1 MCRHQ
6 RWLDKH
12 IGAIQWQLLDTVSS
26 TRSLSVPL
34 VSRGN
39 ESYMY
44 YNINSPSASPMTVV
58 GNCCIHT
65 RTCATYTNHGYYSR
79 PAFILFSLWWIMGAG
94 QRPKYNRWRHSTSST
109 MNELYSG
116 ISWHNRFW
124 CALYACYEIMSSY
137 ENTDSTVVRTCDCV
151 ATIRGQHLFEEI
163 QYYGRGPWL
172 EKEVLEFRM
181 LDAWKNL

>member
-1 MCRHQ
+1 MVSVIEGFHCNGWLCSITLVLTMQHISSINNFFAATIHGWCLFHWKVCRHQ

-26 TRSLSVPL
+26 TCSLSVLL
-34 VSRGN
+34 VSRRKTRN

-44 YNINSPSASPMTVV
+44 YNTNSPSASWMTVV
-58 GNCCIHT
+58 RNCCIHT
-65 RTCATYTNHGYYSR
+65 HTCATYTNHGYYSR

-94 QRPKYNRWRHSTSST
+94 QRPKYDRWIHSTNST

-124 CALYACYEIMSSY
+124 CALYACYEIMSS
-137 ENTDSTVVRTCDCV
+137 
-151 ATIRGQHLFEEI
+151 
-163 QYYGRGPWL
+163 
-172 EKEVLEFRM
+172 
-181 LDAWKNL
+181 